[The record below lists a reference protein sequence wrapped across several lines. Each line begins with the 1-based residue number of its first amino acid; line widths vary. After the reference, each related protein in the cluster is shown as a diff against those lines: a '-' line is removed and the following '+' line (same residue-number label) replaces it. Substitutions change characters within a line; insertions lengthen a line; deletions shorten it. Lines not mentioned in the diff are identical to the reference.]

1 MYLFVLLAS
10 ISAAAAGEMDFIGS
24 YDGVGTFYKFAVNES
39 QALGGDLVSYSQ
51 INRIYIQEQEGS
63 FVRGA
68 EYWSEDG
75 ASWFFVC
82 YVFGEISPQAS
93 QPGMYGVRLQEY
105 FNKVNTSNPH
115 DQAETLGVLEGALA
129 AASGQMQL
137 TYTGQTL
144 SLQMFGAQSFVATK
158 TG

>member
-1 MYLFVLLAS
+1 
-10 ISAAAAGEMDFIGS
+10 
-24 YDGVGTFYKFAVNES
+24 
-39 QALGGDLVSYSQ
+39 
-51 INRIYIQEQEGS
+51 
-63 FVRGA
+63 
-68 EYWSEDG
+68 
-75 ASWFFVC
+75 
-82 YVFGEISPQAS
+82 
-93 QPGMYGVRLQEY
+93 MYGVRLQEY
-105 FNKVNTSNPH
+105 FNKKNTSNPH